1 MNRARAFL
9 ILGVLMLA
17 SRSASAAPTAFAA
30 ALDERWDYAAP
41 AVSEQRFRQELARWP
56 DDTPQALEI
65 ETQIAR
71 AQGLQ
76 RRFGDATATLARV
89 ERRLDGMPSHVRVR
103 YLLERGR
110 VFNSAGAPEKAV
122 PLFAAALELAE
133 CEGDAFYAI
142 DAAHMMGIAGPAAEH
157 LEWNLKA
164 IAMTER
170 APDARSK
177 RWLSSLYNNV
187 GWTYDERGESARA
200 LDHFRKALTAWEAR
214 GGDDNIRIARW
225 AVAHGLRRT
234 GELDEA
240 ERIQNAL
247 RAEHERNGT
256 VDGYVFEELAEIH
269 LARGKADDARPW
281 FEKAYAALHDDASLQ
296 VNEPARLQRLA
307 DLGEVATA
315 THARGA
321 R

>member
-1 MNRARAFL
+1 
-9 ILGVLMLA
+9 MLA
-17 SRSASAAPTAFAA
+17 SRSPSAAPTAFAA

-41 AVSEQRFRQELARWP
+41 DASEQRLRQERARWP
-56 DDTPQALEI
+56 ADSPQALEI

-76 RRFGDATATLARV
+76 RRFGDAMATLAGV
-89 ERRLDGMPSHVRVR
+89 EARLDGMPSHARVR

-110 VFNSAGAPEKAV
+110 VFNSSGAPEKAV
-122 PLFAAALELAE
+122 PLFKAALELAE

-142 DAAHMMGIAGPAAEH
+142 DAAHMMGIAGPAAER

-164 IAMTER
+164 IAMTEH

-200 LDHFRKALTAWEAR
+200 LDYFRKALTAWEAR
-214 GGDDNIRIARW
+214 GGDDNIRVARW

-234 GELDEA
+234 GELDAA

-247 RAEHERNGT
+247 RAGHERNGT

-269 LARGKADDARPW
+269 LARGQVDDARPW
-281 FEKAYAALHDDASLQ
+281 FAKAYAALHDDASLQ
-296 VNEPARLQRLA
+296 ANEPARLQRLA
-307 DLGEVATA
+307 DLGGVGAA